1 MIQPKHG
8 KITQDKISK
17 AEQQLNATGVKY
29 ELVTTIEVK
38 DANLGKKASQTVK
51 DKIGE
56 NSSYEIQDTQI
67 KKSLASSGVYNCKEG
82 DRINIKAEAQSDS
95 MAQVLSNSL
104 LKVMGSDV
112 PDKSVESSSLI
123 YKNGE

>member
-1 MIQPKHG
+1 
-8 KITQDKISK
+8 
-17 AEQQLNATGVKY
+17 
-29 ELVTTIEVK
+29 
-38 DANLGKKASQTVK
+38 
-51 DKIGE
+51 
-56 NSSYEIQDTQI
+56 
-67 KKSLASSGVYNCKEG
+67 VYNCKEG